1 MEQYISKSA
10 VVTEIRH
17 LQLCTMDEHMNYYSS
32 KAKAEY
38 DILNELLLHLDN
50 LEVKEVND
58 DKRLIK
64 ATEWLSA
71 NLHRY
76 DESIGLSV
84 EEFVERFKKAVGK

>member
-1 MEQYISKSA
+1 MIQYIDKA
-10 VVTEIRH
+10 DIVAKIRH
-17 LQLCTMDEHMNYYSS
+17 LQLRTMDEHMSYYSS

-76 DESIGLSV
+76 DESIGLGT
-84 EEFVERFKKAVGK
+84 EEFVERFKKAMKR